1 MKKIFAVLPLSILL
15 LVGCTDA
22 NNYVIT
28 EPLYYDKAIVRL
40 ADGGVVEGRLNSF
53 CQTRNG
59 YVVVA
64 VNGVKYCTSYTNVT
78 LIRTENNE

>member
-1 MKKIFAVLPLSILL
+1 MKKIFAVLPLSVLL

-22 NNYVIT
+22 NNFKLT

-53 CQTRNG
+53 YQSDNG
-59 YVVVA
+59 YIVVA
-64 VNGVKYCTSYTNVT
+64 VNGVKYLTSY
-78 LIRTENNE
+78 I

>member
-1 MKKIFAVLPLSILL
+1 MKKIFAVLPLSVLL

-22 NNYVIT
+22 NNFEVT

-53 CQTRNG
+53 YQSDAG
-59 YVVVA
+59 YIVVA
-64 VNGVKYCTSYTNVT
+64 VNGVKYLTSYTNVT